1 MSVLS
6 AVPVAEIK
14 ARGSI
19 KDADVL
25 KLRRDYYDDGRIT
38 DEEADAIFALH
49 DACPVRD
56 PAWADY
62 FVEAI
67 TDYIVDQAKPEGYLN
82 AANVGWLLQR
92 IAKNGR
98 IETKIE
104 MELLLGILE
113 RARWIPQSL
122 VRFALEQVKEAIIT
136 GAGPLRA
143 GAHPGAR
150 RVTGGDIELMRRIIC
165 SYGRD
170 GSIPLTRSEAEV
182 LLDIDA
188 ATAGADN
195 HPAWPDLFV
204 KSIASCVMG
213 ASGYAMPS
221 RVDALARDT
230 WLDRS
235 GGASRYITRGLEAY
249 RKRTPEE
256 RAMARLGLQKVEI
269 VTSEAVTVADASCLA
284 AHMSRDGGLTPNVR
298 GLLAFLKAEA
308 PAIHPSVQALVDKA
322 AAAA

>member
-38 DEEADAIFALH
+38 DEEAEAIFALH

-67 TDYIVDQAKPEGYLN
+67 TDYIIDQARPEGYLN
-82 AANVGWLLQR
+82 TANASWLLQR

-98 IETKIE
+98 VETKIE
-104 MELLLGILE
+104 VELLLAILE

-143 GAHPGAR
+143 GEHPGACK
-150 RVTGGDIELMRRIIC
+150 VMGGDIELMRRIIC
-165 SYGRD
+165 SYGSD
-170 GSIPLTRSEAEV
+170 GSIPLTRPEAEA
-182 LLDIDA
+182 LFDIDA

-204 KSIASCVMG
+204 KAIASCVMG

-235 GGASRYITRGLEAY
+235 GGASRSITRGLEGY
-249 RKRTPEE
+249 RKQTPEE
-256 RAMARLGLQKVEI
+256 RAIARLGLQKVEI
-269 VTSEAVTVADASCLA
+269 VTSEAVTVADANWLA
-284 AHMSRDGGLTPNVR
+284 RQMCRNGAFTPNVCA
-298 GLLAFLKAEA
+298 LLAFLKVEG
-308 PAIHPSVQALVDKA
+308 PVIHPSLQALVDKA
-322 AAAA
+322 VAAA